1 MYKPAANLMYSFFN
15 DSELKNIYNTVG
27 YDDTNHFNLSIYPYP
42 DSELVNPFYMGLA
55 ARISQGSGQFM
66 PGSEMLE
73 NGTSKTFLSN
83 GVVDFLLNCAVASYD
98 VSYTWVDGGLQNM
111 TAVPTT
117 NGSILEIYHGSL
129 LYALISGGD
138 PDLQSFL
145 TQSSLAGTSADA
157 FLREYGSLYSTKV
170 LSTIGAYTSSRLS
183 LAEQQRKQML
193 LSKVPVPPL
202 AVLVAWSLSYTLL
215 GLILAFQAYRASHG
229 NVRDIAAKLSLVGLS
244 QAAFGDTKSGGS
256 SGRGSSQ
263 EDVDQAL
270 KQETRRVLVDGS
282 PRHGFEFGVML

>member
-1 MYKPAANLMYSFFN
+1 MYSFFN

-27 YDDTNHFNLSIYPYP
+27 YDDTNHFNLSIYPY
-42 DSELVNPFYMGLA
+42 SESQLVNPFYMGLA
-55 ARISQGSGQFM
+55 ARISQTAGQFM
-66 PGSEMLE
+66 SGSEMLQ
-73 NGTSKTFLSN
+73 NGTSTFLSD

-111 TAVPTT
+111 TAVPTA
-117 NGSILEIYHGSL
+117 NGSVLEIYHGSL
-129 LYALISGGD
+129 LYALVSGGD

-145 TQSSLAGTSADA
+145 TQSSLAGTSANA
-157 FLREYGSLYSTKV
+157 FLQEYGSLYSTKV
-170 LSTIGAYTSSRLS
+170 LSIIGAYTSSRLS

-202 AVLVAWSLSYTLL
+202 AVLIAWSLSYTVL
-215 GLILAFQAYRASHG
+215 GLILALQAYRTSHG

-244 QAAFGDTKSGGS
+244 QAAFGDTSSGGS
-256 SGRGSSQ
+256 SGKGGSQ